1 MKFLIYTFLYLIYCT
16 SIWNKIHFQNIVVPS
31 LDDFEWQLEWAII
44 KDTQF
49 RDWLISAFWWQLCMR
64 QCDQI
69 NLNITD
75 WYPSTYFENC
85 KYQILFYNLAFI
97 GFSLIQWR
105 ILNIL
110 IKWDWS
116 FCLYLERKCK
126 NEWFHSKVM
135 TVYVVKVCL
144 IVTSLINI

>member
-1 MKFLIYTFLYLIYCT
+1 M
-16 SIWNKIHFQNIVVPS
+16 PS

-85 KYQILFYNLAFI
+85 KYQILFHNLAFI
-97 GFSLIQWR
+97 RWGNIEYIDKTRLIILLISCMKMWKWMISFEGYDSLCCQGMSYCDVAYQYL
-105 ILNIL
+105 ILRGKIRNSITL
-110 IKWDWS
+110 ICFTVAADDYS
-116 FCLYLERKCK
+116 FR
-126 NEWFHSKVM
+126 
-135 TVYVVKVCL
+135 
-144 IVTSLINI
+144 